1 MNRSLSRRQMKKQ
14 NVFFR
19 ISKMRSWFS
28 WCKFLGFSSGRTQNP
43 PVLWLA
49 ESACS
54 CPEQPLSVTHG
65 RQRYSILDF
74 ASKVVCHET
83 AGFIGFFLPRRALPS
98 IGCLPPRQRCRL
110 WKPLPRQ
117 RVPFGILCQQGAL
130 APIGNPEPKE
140 FAIPLESQ
148 MRFER
153 STHKGKMVCGHSFQN
168 INSTKYS
175 ECSAVTGIR
184 KAELMHP
191 AFLIPVFIL
200 MIAFALQLL
209 QTAEH
214 PPVHPNC
221 TAAHREYCNPS
232 LPGWTP
238 TPDAPPASTRWSAGR
253 SPSQRS
259 G

>member
-1 MNRSLSRRQMKKQ
+1 
-14 NVFFR
+14 
-19 ISKMRSWFS
+19 MRAKS
-28 WCKFLGFSSGRTQNP
+28 CATKP
-43 PVLWLA
+43 PVSLDSSCHGGCYPPLDA
-49 ESACS
+49 SRQGSAAAFGNHC
-54 CPEQPLSVTHG
+54 QGSV
-65 RQRYSILDF
+65 S
-74 ASKVVCHET
+74 
-83 AGFIGFFLPRRALPS
+83 
-98 IGCLPPRQRCRL
+98 
-110 WKPLPRQ
+110 
-117 RVPFGILCQQGAL
+117 
-130 APIGNPEPKE
+130 
-140 FAIPLESQ
+140 PLESQ
-148 MRFER
+148 MRFEM

-221 TAAHREYCNPS
+221 TAAHRECCNPS

>member
-1 MNRSLSRRQMKKQ
+1 MSFLS
-14 NVFFR
+14 V
-19 ISKMRSWFS
+19 
-28 WCKFLGFSSGRTQNP
+28 LVSSGHGGCYP
-43 PVLWLA
+43 PLDASRQGSAAAFGNHCQGSVSPLESSANRVL
-49 ESACS
+49 S
-54 CPEQPLSVTHG
+54 PLLETPS
-65 RQRYSILDF
+65 QRN
-74 ASKVVCHET
+74 CH
-83 AGFIGFFLPRRALPS
+83 
-98 IGCLPPRQRCRL
+98 
-110 WKPLPRQ
+110 
-117 RVPFGILCQQGAL
+117 PFGIPA
-130 APIGNPEPKE
+130 
-140 FAIPLESQ
+140 
-148 MRFER
+148 RFEM

-221 TAAHREYCNPS
+221 TAAHRECCNPS

>member
-1 MNRSLSRRQMKKQ
+1 MTKISAAQHVKQAAKRKTRSS
-14 NVFFR
+14 VAAA
-19 ISKMRSWFS
+19 
-28 WCKFLGFSSGRTQNP
+28 GRGLDIPSAP
-43 PVLWLA
+43 PVMQLRSKNFCRNSLR
-49 ESACS
+49 SATS
-54 CPEQPLSVTHG
+54 PTHEQADSASANSWVSRPGG
-65 RQRYSILDF
+65 RRTRLF
-74 ASKVVCHET
+74 C
-83 AGFIGFFLPRRALPS
+83 GCFLPRRVLPS
-98 IGCLPPRQRCRL
+98 IGCLPPRQRRRL

-117 RVPFGILCQQGAL
+117 RVPFGILCQQGA
-130 APIGNPEPKE
+130 PRPYWITQGQRNCRP
-140 FAIPLESQ
+140 FGIPA
-148 MRFER
+148 RFER

-221 TAAHREYCNPS
+221 TAAHRECCNPS